1 MKRKTKNSVKIL
13 AEVIDQKKLK
23 PYYKG
28 IAHIYMGYALITSN
42 SFESALKEYAKA
54 ENFAKKLGKSSLFNR
69 LLCKGMIGMEKKNY
83 EEALAF
89 FAEAQKIC
97 KMNREIV
104 FYKSSAMVM
113 LFLRTTEKMQ
123 LNASQKDAYFQAVKS
138 EFDSKIRQFRNDHF
152 LHFYR
157 GIISLY
163 IHDFV
168 SALNDFEK
176 SIQASEEANA
186 KYHMFRGLAYAC
198 MSMFKEAMKDLS
210 AAVKLKDDFMLAY
223 HNRGKCA
230 YLLGDTNLAFM
241 DFQKLILISPVYI

>member
-1 MKRKTKNSVKIL
+1 MKKWVKRKC
-13 AEVIDQKKLK
+13 
-23 PYYKG
+23 
-28 IAHIYMGYALITSN
+28 LIKTN
-42 SFESALKEYAKA
+42 LALKQ
-54 ENFAKKLGKSSLFNR
+54 NI
-69 LLCKGMIGMEKKNY
+69 LLP
-83 EEALAF
+83 
-89 FAEAQKIC
+89 
-97 KMNREIV
+97 
-104 FYKSSAMVM
+104 
-113 LFLRTTEKMQ
+113 
-123 LNASQKDAYFQAVKS
+123 QAIKS
-138 EFDSKIRQFRNDHF
+138 EFDSTIRQFRNDHF

-198 MSMFKEAMKDLS
+198 MSMFKEAMKDIS
-210 AAVKLKDDFMLAY
+210 IAVKLKDDYMLAY

-241 DFQKLILISPVYI
+241 DFQKLILISPVILSYIS